1 MDRIGDLS
9 LFLRV
14 LDLGS
19 ISAAA
24 RSLDLSVAV
33 ASQRLK
39 RLERELGVRLLHR
52 TTRRLHATP
61 EGMLLVE
68 QGRAL
73 VEDLESLTGG
83 LRQSATEVSGTL
95 RVTMSAAFGGR
106 YISPLLPEFLAL
118 HPRVKLSVNLDDQIV
133 DLVGSG
139 FDLGIRV
146 GALGDSG
153 LVARQLASNR
163 RVLCASPD
171 YLQRH
176 GTPRTPAE
184 LADHDCLLLVGSQG
198 RQDIWHFSDRRGR
211 EIVQRVQGRFESN
224 QGALLRDAAMA
235 GLGIAMHSVWHV
247 HEQLSRGELQ
257 VLLPDYPIATTGI
270 HAVMPQRRLVPPRVR
285 AFVDFLAERLG
296 DPSPWER
303 DSATRTAQ
311 PARPGRPAS
320 ARRGA

>member
-1 MDRIGDLS
+1 MDRVGDLS

-39 RLERELGVRLLHR
+39 RLERDLGVRLLHR
-52 TTRRLHATP
+52 TTRQLHATP
-61 EGMLLVE
+61 EGAALAE
-68 QGRAL
+68 QGRVL
-73 VEDLESLTGG
+73 VEDLEALTGG

-95 RVTMSAAFGGR
+95 RVTMSAAFGGQ

-118 HPRVKLSVNLDDQIV
+118 HPRVKLSVNLNDQIL

-153 LVARQLASNR
+153 LVARQLATNR

-176 GTPRTPAE
+176 GTPRTPAD
-184 LADHDCLLLVGSQG
+184 LAAHDCLLLVGSQG
-198 RQDIWHFSDRRGR
+198 RQDMWHFTDRKGR
-211 EIVQRVQGRFESN
+211 EIAQRVQGRFESN
-224 QGALLRDAAMA
+224 QGALLRDAVVA
-235 GLGIAMHSVWHV
+235 GLGIALHSLWHV
-247 HEQLSRGELQ
+247 HEQLRSGQLQ

-296 DPSPWER
+296 KHPPWE
-303 DSATRTAQ
+303 Q
-311 PARPGRPAS
+311 
-320 ARRGA
+320 

>member
-1 MDRIGDLS
+1 MDRVGDLS

-39 RLERELGVRLLHR
+39 RLERDLGVRLLHR
-52 TTRRLHATP
+52 TTRQLHATP
-61 EGMLLVE
+61 EGAALAE
-68 QGRAL
+68 QGRVL
-73 VEDLESLTGG
+73 VEDLEALTGG

-95 RVTMSAAFGGR
+95 RVTMSAAFGGQ
-106 YISPLLPEFLAL
+106 YISPLLPEFLAQ
-118 HPRVKLSVNLDDQIV
+118 HPRVKLSVNLNDQIL

-153 LVARQLASNR
+153 LVARQLATNR

-171 YLQRH
+171 YLHRH
-176 GTPRTPAE
+176 GTPRTPAD
-184 LADHDCLLLVGSQG
+184 LANHDCLLLVGSQG
-198 RQDIWHFSDRRGR
+198 RQDVWHFTDRKGR
-211 EIVQRVQGRFESN
+211 EIAQRVQGRFESN
-224 QGALLRDAAMA
+224 QGALLRDAVVA
-235 GLGIAMHSVWHV
+235 GLGIALHSLWHV
-247 HEQLSRGELQ
+247 HEQLRSGQLQ
-257 VLLPDYPIATTGI
+257 VLLQDYPIATTGI

-285 AFVDFLAERLG
+285 AFVDFLASRLG
-296 DPSPWER
+296 EHPPWER
-303 DSATRTAQ
+303 
-311 PARPGRPAS
+311 
-320 ARRGA
+320 

>member
-52 TTRRLHATP
+52 TTRQLHATP
-61 EGMLLVE
+61 EGAALAE

-73 VEDLESLTGG
+73 VEDLEALIGG

-95 RVTMSAAFGGR
+95 RVTIPASFGQQ

-118 HPRVKLSVNLDDQIV
+118 HPRVKLSVNLNDQIL

-153 LVARQLASNR
+153 LVARQLATNR

-171 YLQRH
+171 YLRRH
-176 GTPRTPAE
+176 GTPRTPAD
-184 LADHDCLLLVGSQG
+184 LATHDCLLLVGSQG
-198 RQDIWHFSDRRGR
+198 RQDIWRFTDRKGR
-211 EIVQRVQGRFESN
+211 EIAQRVQGRFESN
-224 QGALLRDAAMA
+224 QGELLRDAVVA
-235 GLGIAMHSVWHV
+235 GLGIALHSVWHV
-247 HEQLSRGELQ
+247 HEQLRDGRLQ
-257 VLLPDYPIATTGI
+257 VLLPDYPIAATGI

-296 DPSPWER
+296 EHPPWER
-303 DSATRTAQ
+303 
-311 PARPGRPAS
+311 
-320 ARRGA
+320 

>member
-1 MDRIGDLS
+1 MDRVGDLS

-39 RLERELGVRLLHR
+39 RLERDLGVRLLHR
-52 TTRRLHATP
+52 TTRQLRATP
-61 EGMLLVE
+61 EGMQLAE

-73 VEDLESLTGG
+73 VEDLESLTSD
-83 LRQSATEVSGTL
+83 LRQSASEVSGTL
-95 RVTMSAAFGGR
+95 RVTMSAAFGGL
-106 YISPLLPEFLAL
+106 YISPLVPEFLAR
-118 HPRVKLSVNLDDQIV
+118 HPRLKLSVNLNDQIV

-146 GALGDSG
+146 GALVDSG

-163 RVLCASPD
+163 RVLCASPA

-184 LADHDCLLLVGSQG
+184 LAVHDCLLLVGSQG
-198 RQDIWHFSDRRGR
+198 RQDVWRFIDPGGG
-211 EIVQRVQGRFESN
+211 EIAQRVHGRFESN
-224 QGALLRDAAMA
+224 LGELLRDAVVA
-235 GLGIAMHSVWHV
+235 GLGIALHSVWHV
-247 HEQLSRGELQ
+247 HEQLRSGQLQ
-257 VLLPDYPIATTGI
+257 VLLPEYPIATTGI
-270 HAVMPQRRLVPPRVR
+270 YAVMPQRRLVPPRVR

-296 DPSPWER
+296 DHPPWEK
-303 DSATRTAQ
+303 
-311 PARPGRPAS
+311 
-320 ARRGA
+320 

>member
-1 MDRIGDLS
+1 MDRVGDLS

-39 RLERELGVRLLHR
+39 RLERDLGVRLLHR
-52 TTRRLHATP
+52 TTRQLHATP
-61 EGMLLVE
+61 EGAVLAE

-73 VEDLESLTGG
+73 VEDLEALTGG
-83 LRQSATEVSGTL
+83 LRQNATEVSGTL
-95 RVTMSAAFGGR
+95 RVTMSAAFGSQ

-118 HPRVKLSVNLDDQIV
+118 HPRVKLSVNLNDQIL

-153 LVARQLASNR
+153 LVARQLATNR
-163 RVLCASPD
+163 RVLCAAPE
-171 YLQRH
+171 YLQRR
-176 GTPRTPAE
+176 GTPRTPAD
-184 LADHDCLLLVGSQG
+184 LAAHDCLLLVGSQG
-198 RQDIWHFSDRRGR
+198 RQEAWHFTDRKGR
-211 EIVQRVQGRFESN
+211 EITQRVQGRFESN
-224 QGALLRDAAMA
+224 QGALLRDAVMA

-247 HEQLSRGELQ
+247 HEQLRSGQLQ
-257 VLLPDYPIATTGI
+257 VLMPDYPIATTGI

-296 DPSPWER
+296 GHPPWE
-303 DSATRTAQ
+303 Q
-311 PARPGRPAS
+311 
-320 ARRGA
+320 